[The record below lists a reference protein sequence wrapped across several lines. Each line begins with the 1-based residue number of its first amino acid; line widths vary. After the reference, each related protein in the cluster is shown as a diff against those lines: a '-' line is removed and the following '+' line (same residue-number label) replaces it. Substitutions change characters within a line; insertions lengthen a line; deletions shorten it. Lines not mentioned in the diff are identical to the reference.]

1 MTRCLT
7 AASHR
12 RYETAVAFDD
22 IAKRMKAERG
32 LTRGERLRQIWTGEE
47 PELPPL
53 PDAIQPAAPAA
64 RTKTLV
70 GAYALLGLGLV
81 VVFAGV
87 AGLLLFWSVI
97 SRWEVRGLMFVIAI
111 GIALVVQSTRLFTA
125 ADQTKPLPNARV
137 R

>member
-1 MTRCLT
+1 L
-7 AASHR
+7 
-12 RYETAVAFDD
+12 AFDD

-53 PDAIQPAAPAA
+53 PDAIEPVAPAA

-87 AGLLLFWSVI
+87 AGLLLFWSAI
-97 SRWEVRGLMFVIAI
+97 TRWEVRGLMFVIAI
-111 GIALVVQSTRLFTA
+111 GIALIVQSTRLFTA
-125 ADQTKPLPNARV
+125 ADQTKPLPNARI